1 MGRANVY
8 LPDDLERRVKAA
20 QIPISEVCQRALLA
34 AVEAAEG
41 LHHPFSGGVAV
52 QFQRGWES
60 GVRWTQAA
68 TSEAMLTV
76 LRDQRLDIPTEM
88 LPHDL
93 YTLSQEQTLA
103 WEAGF
108 VEAARSLVRMPAPS
122 ASVGP
127 GDEPEATTSNA
138 PNAGED
144 AASEQ
149 PAAEPIEL
157 GDDSGSQIG
166 VTLDGSPVC
175 FDPHAAVRTGKSPLF
190 AILGSADPRARLALS
205 IAQDAAS
212 RGTGVVLIDLSGE
225 LSSRAKGLG
234 RKVRVVRQSA
244 TALPKLD
251 DLVQGAVG
259 LGGLWQTFGSLSRST
274 GMGDLFGGSGT
285 QRIEPGYVTIVRL
298 SGDGQLG
305 AGLAAM
311 QLLSQ
316 FASKAD
322 FPRLL
327 QVDLPAGMSIPS
339 AVGSVLG
346 RVVRVAREQNAA
358 VGLSAESADTV
369 AQIAGNGALLS
380 TALAFATS
388 SPVEADA
395 LRRLLGTDAPI
406 LLNPPGT
413 AVTSSDDTWAVMRDL
428 SGRLGQVRMEG
439 W

>member
-34 AVEAAEG
+34 AVESVES
-41 LHHPFSGGVAV
+41 LHPNFGEAVAV
-52 QFQRGWES
+52 QFRRGWES

-68 TSEAMLTV
+68 TSEAMLTL
-76 LRDQRLDIPTEM
+76 LRDQRLDIPTEL

-93 YTLSQEQTLA
+93 YALSQEQTLA

-108 VEAARSLVRMPAPS
+108 VEAARSLVRMPTPGEKPEPTTTEAPD
-122 ASVGP
+122 AHQVA
-127 GDEPEATTSNA
+127 EA
-138 PNAGED
+138 
-144 AASEQ
+144 EQ

-166 VTLDGSPVC
+166 VTLDGSPVS

-190 AILGSADPRARLALS
+190 AVLGSADLRARLALS

-244 TALPKLD
+244 TSLPKLD

-274 GMGDLFGGSGT
+274 GMGDFFGGSGT

-298 SGDGQLG
+298 SGGGQLG

-316 FASKAD
+316 FASKAE

-327 QVDLPAGMSIPS
+327 QVDLPAGVSIPS

-346 RVVRVAREQNAA
+346 RVVRIAREQNAA
-358 VGLSAESADTV
+358 VGLSAENADTV
-369 AQIAGNGALLS
+369 SQIAGSGALLS

-395 LRRLLGTDAPI
+395 LRKLLGADAPI

-413 AVTSSDDTWAVMRDL
+413 AVTATDETWAVMRDL